1 MATLLLIIIFMITF
15 IIYKNFDTK
24 RKNKYPPGPINL
36 PFIGGLYK
44 LKPGKQHLSL
54 NELYLKYGKVFS
66 MKFGSYD
73 TVILNEPSVIIEAFH
88 LNSTSFMDRI
98 ILPSFEVVGK
108 NKNIG
113 FTQTEYWKKIRGI
126 LNVSLTKSKTR
137 LLENLFNQEYF
148 RFDQFIKKQ
157 LKLKNDTM
165 YIRPYLKRLSFNII
179 YSYLFNETIP
189 YEDELIPND
198 ILDFIH
204 ASEELLVVL
213 SRMPSDY
220 IKILRP
226 FESHKKLNEICDRM
240 STFIKPRV
248 DKKVELLDEENPKC
262 FIDYLILQIRSD
274 PSEMIKIDAIQ
285 YIVLDLL
292 VGGTDSTSSA
302 LEWMILFL
310 SNHESIQEKLF
321 NEICKNTSTTN
332 PIIDENESLFPKLID
347 KNNYPFFNA
356 CVKETLRRSP
366 PVPLGLPHLC
376 SEDTEIGGYLIPKG
390 TQIISNIY
398 SASNCDKVFTDPYE
412 FNPLRFMENLNNQK
426 QSEQNQ
432 QQQQPQQQ
440 QPQQQPQVTFS
451 IGPRVCPGKNL
462 SEDELFSFGTKLFKT
477 FKFSRPNKNQLYD
490 EVAVLGITLEPKP
503 FITKVSLRS

>member
-1 MATLLLIIIFMITF
+1 MATLLLVIIFMITF
-15 IIYKNFDTK
+15 IIYKNFDSK

-54 NELYLKYGKVFS
+54 NELYQKYGKVFS

-73 TVILNEPSVIIEAFH
+73 TVILNEPDVIVEAFH

-98 ILPSFEVVGK
+98 LLPSFEVVGK
-108 NKNIG
+108 NQNIG

-126 LNVSLTKSKTR
+126 LNISLTKSKTR
-137 LLENLFNQEYF
+137 LLEGLFNQEYF

-157 LKLKNDTM
+157 LKSKSDTM
-165 YIRPYLKRLSFNII
+165 FIRPYLKRLSFNII
-179 YSYLFNETIP
+179 YSYLFSETIP
-189 YEDELIPND
+189 YEDELIPSD

-220 IKILRP
+220 IKVLRP
-226 FESHKKLNEICDRM
+226 FESHKKLKEICDRM
-240 STFIKPRV
+240 SKFIKPRV
-248 DKKVELLDEENPKC
+248 DKKVELLDQDNPKC

-274 PSEMIKIDAIQ
+274 PSQTIKIDAIQ

-310 SNHESIQEKLF
+310 SNHELIQEKLY
-321 NEICKNTSTTN
+321 NEICKNTNITNTTATTTDN
-332 PIIDENESLFPKLID
+332 DNESYFPKLIE
-347 KNNYPFFNA
+347 KNNYPLFNA

-398 SASNCDKVFTDPYE
+398 SASNCDKVFTDPLE
-412 FNPLRFMENLNNQK
+412 FNPLRFIENSNSIEK
-426 QSEQNQ
+426 QS
-432 QQQQPQQQ
+432 QPQT
-440 QPQQQPQVTFS
+440 VTFS
-451 IGPRVCPGKNL
+451 TGPRVCPGKNL

-490 EVAVLGITLEPKP
+490 EVAILGITLEPKP

>member
-15 IIYKNFDTK
+15 IIYKKVDNK
-24 RKNKYPPGPINL
+24 RKNNYPPGPINL

-54 NELYLKYGKVFS
+54 NELYQKYGKVFS

-73 TVILNEPSVIIEAFH
+73 TVILNEPDVIVEAFH

-108 NKNIG
+108 HQNIG
-113 FTQTEYWKKIRGI
+113 FTKTEYWKKIRGV

-137 LLENLFNQEYF
+137 LLENLFNQEYL

-157 LKLKNDTM
+157 LKSKNDSM
-165 YIRPYLKRLSFNII
+165 FIRPYLKRLSFNII

-189 YEDELIPND
+189 YEDELIPSD

-226 FESHKKLNEICDRM
+226 FESHKKLKEICDRM
-240 STFIKPRV
+240 SKFIKPRV

-274 PSEMIKIDAIQ
+274 PSQIIKIDAIQ

-302 LEWMILFL
+302 IEWMILFL
-310 SNHESIQEKLF
+310 SNHEAIQEKLY
-321 NEICKNTSTTN
+321 NEICKNTNATATTTDQN
-332 PIIDENESLFPKLID
+332 DSFFPKLIE

-376 SEDTEIGGYLIPKG
+376 SEDTEIGGYIIPKG
-390 TQIISNIY
+390 TQIISNLY
-398 SASNCDKVFTDPYE
+398 TASNCDKVFTDPYE
-412 FNPLRFMENLNNQK
+412 FNPFRFIENSNTDATANPK
-426 QSEQNQ
+426 QTQLQ
-432 QQQQPQQQ
+432 
-440 QPQQQPQVTFS
+440 QVTFS
-451 IGPRVCPGKNL
+451 IGPRICPGKNL

-477 FKFSRPNKNQLYD
+477 FKFSRPNKSQLYD

-503 FITKVSLRS
+503 FVSKVSLRS